1 MMAIQ
6 TVSEFTQEI
15 KHLVEGHFG
24 RVAVMGE
31 ISNMKRSSNGHLY
44 VTVKDAG
51 AQLPAVMWRGS
62 AVSLNFEP
70 EDGMQV
76 IVHGALQVYPP
87 HGKYQLV
94 ISRMEPVGVGELQA
108 AFERLKRKLFEE
120 GLFDAAHKR
129 ALPRFPERIGVITSA
144 TGAAFHDIRSTLEK
158 RWPVAE
164 LVLLHSAVQ
173 GAGAAE
179 QIAEG
184 IEFFS
189 EAAGGETDRG
199 SADRASAG
207 GEADGS
213 GGVEDLSVSDGRVDV
228 LIVGR
233 GGGSLEDLWPFNEEV
248 VARAIF
254 RCRVPVI
261 SAVGHEIDVSI
272 SDYVADAKAAT
283 PTQAAV
289 MATPDIQEMRY
300 LIEDLS
306 RVAEERVRGR
316 LERWAQRV
324 GRLAGSHALLRVRE
338 VLQIRRSGLER
349 LTVSL
354 SQHRA
359 DRVATGEKRLMEL
372 VHRLEKLDPK
382 EPMRRGFSRVLQRGE
397 WVRSSGAFLEGER
410 FELEWADGRK
420 SVESG
425 S

>member
-15 KHLVEGHFG
+15 KSLVEGHFG

-189 EAAGGETDRG
+189 EAAGK
-199 SADRASAG
+199 
-207 GEADGS
+207 ADGS
-213 GGVEDLSVSDGRVDV
+213 AGEEDLSVRDARVDV

-316 LERWAQRV
+316 VERWAQRV

-349 LTVSL
+349 LSVSL

-397 WVRSSGAFLEGER
+397 WVRSSGAFLEGEG

>member
-1 MMAIQ
+1 
-6 TVSEFTQEI
+6 
-15 KHLVEGHFG
+15 
-24 RVAVMGE
+24 MGE

-87 HGKYQLV
+87 HGKYQFV

-108 AFERLKRKLFEE
+108 AFERLKRTLFEE
-120 GLFDAAHKR
+120 GLFDVAHKKP
-129 ALPRFPERIGVITSA
+129 LPRFPERIGVITSA
-144 TGAAFHDIRSTLEK
+144 TGAAFQDIRSTLEK

-164 LVLLHSAVQ
+164 LVLLPAAVQ

-179 QIAEG
+179 QIAKG
-184 IEFFS
+184 IDFFS
-189 EAAGGETDRG
+189 EAT
-199 SADRASAG
+199 
-207 GEADGS
+207 
-213 GGVEDLSVSDGRVDV
+213 GRVDV

-254 RCRVPVI
+254 RCTVPVI

-272 SDYVADAKAAT
+272 SDFVADAKAST

-289 MATPDIQEMRY
+289 MATPDIQELRY

-306 RVAEERVRGR
+306 RSAQERVRRRVEQLG
-316 LERWAQRV
+316 QRV
-324 GRLAGSHALLRVRE
+324 VRLAGSHALLRVRE
-338 VLQIRRSGLER
+338 VLQIRRSALDR
-349 LTVSL
+349 LMVTMN
-354 SQHRA
+354 QYRA
-359 DRVATGEKRLMEL
+359 DRLNAGEVRLKEL
-372 VHRLEKLDPK
+372 LHKLEMLDPK
-382 EPMRRGFSRVLQRGE
+382 EPLRRGFSRVLQQGI
-397 WVRSSGAFLEGER
+397 WVRSSDTFREGEAI
-410 FELEWADGRK
+410 ELEWADGRK
-420 SVESG
+420 EIEPVKSA
-425 S
+425 

>member
-1 MMAIQ
+1 MAIQ

-15 KHLVEGHFG
+15 KSLVEGHFG

-31 ISNMKRSSNGHLY
+31 ISNMKRSTNGHLY

-51 AQLPAVMWRGS
+51 AQLPAVMWRGN
-62 AVSLNFEP
+62 VGYLRFEP

-94 ISRMEPVGVGELQA
+94 ISRMEPVGMGELQA

-189 EAAGGETDRG
+189 EAARGDADRA
-199 SADRASAG
+199 SADRAS
-207 GEADGS
+207 ADGS

-254 RCRVPVI
+254 RCRIPVI

-306 RVAEERVRGR
+306 RVAEERVKGR
-316 LERWAQRV
+316 VERWAQRV

-359 DRVATGEKRLMEL
+359 DRVAAGEKRLMEL

-397 WVRSSGAFLEGER
+397 WVRSSGAFLEGEG

>member
-1 MMAIQ
+1 MAIQ

-15 KHLVEGHFG
+15 KSLVEGHFG

-51 AQLPAVMWRGS
+51 AQLPAVMWRGN
-62 AVSLNFEP
+62 VGYLRFEP

-94 ISRMEPVGVGELQA
+94 ISRMEPVGMGELQA

-189 EAAGGETDRG
+189 KAAGG
-199 SADRASAG
+199 S
-207 GEADGS
+207 ADGS
-213 GGVEDLSVSDGRVDV
+213 GGVEDLSVSDARVDV

-248 VARAIF
+248 VARAIY

-306 RVAEERVRGR
+306 RVAEERVKGR
-316 LERWAQRV
+316 VERWAQRV